1 MPRFLTLTPN
11 PAVDLSTSV
20 DEIVESHK
28 LRCAAP
34 DVHPG
39 GGGVNVA
46 RVLHRLGADVLA
58 LHTAGGPSGE
68 RLSRLLAQEQV
79 PAQAL
84 PIAGETRESFTV
96 RETSSGREFR
106 FVLPGPTVTEPE
118 WQAWL
123 EAVRALPEAPAYI
136 VASGGLPPGTPED
149 FYARL
154 ARLARERGSRMVIDS
169 AGAPLAAALEE
180 GVWLAK
186 PSLRELRGL
195 TGLPLQTPQDKREA
209 ALALVERGRAERVA
223 LSLGSEGALY
233 ASARAVLRAPSL
245 EVQVVSTVGAGDSFL
260 AGLLW
265 ALDQAPDDEAQAF
278 RHAMAAGTA
287 ALLAPGTA
295 LARPEDVRRL
305 AAQVQVSPA

>member
-1 MPRFLTLTPN
+1 MRFLTLTPN

-68 RLSRLLAQEQV
+68 RLARLLAQEQV
-79 PAQAL
+79 PARAL

-106 FVLPGPTVTEPE
+106 FVLPGPAVTEPE
-118 WQAWL
+118 WQSWL
-123 EAVRALPEAPAYI
+123 EAVRALPHMPAYV
-136 VASGGLPPGTPED
+136 VASGGLPPGTPDD

-154 ARLARERGSRMVIDS
+154 ARLVRERGSRLVIDS
-169 AGAPLAAALEE
+169 AGPPLAAAL
-180 GVWLAK
+180 
-186 PSLRELRGL
+186 PML
-195 TGLPLQTPQDKREA
+195 TITGFFVFA
-209 ALALVERGRAERVA
+209 
-223 LSLGSEGALY
+223 
-233 ASARAVLRAPSL
+233 
-245 EVQVVSTVGAGDSFL
+245 
-260 AGLLW
+260 
-265 ALDQAPDDEAQAF
+265 
-278 RHAMAAGTA
+278 
-287 ALLAPGTA
+287 
-295 LARPEDVRRL
+295 RL
-305 AAQVQVSPA
+305 AHHMA